1 MFDHSKKIAIV
12 TKIEG
17 SAGITLWVPWIRK
30 LIQNQKNSLFLLDHI
45 KENEGFYNPILE
57 DQEDV
62 KEILVYKD
70 LENYDLILIA
80 DTADQIG
87 KYRIEDIEPDR
98 IACFFAYGTQETINK
113 QAECIRKYKL
123 AYSLSDFLPSEISNL
138 VGRDHF
144 KLILEKCYYTPHFI
158 SSYENQKE
166 TGSVDHLIYLHDG
179 IEDQS
184 NKYIDKIFLDIS
196 REHNNLFS
204 SDIRNIKLNQLINK
218 LIGCKKV
225 IINMSS
231 PPFIHFIYDLC
242 TIHKIAITNLSY
254 GNKLA
259 IERAIIS
266 KNKRLLLNLSKQ
278 NEVKSVKELVK
289 DVFSKSENSETLD
302 LNISITGR
310 EETLLALQD
319 ASNEDSKLLS
329 KLLKNQIKVLED
341 NLDGIRSN
349 QQNPFCIL
357 KKAENLWNLNTVT
370 SFIANLED
378 HELMQGIYPTIVE
391 NWMEYTLNIY
401 VNENNSDHLI
411 NFFILI
417 SNKFKN
423 EYFVKIINKLSE
435 PIDHRT
441 RVRLV
446 RLLCFSFFSQG
457 TGIEYSNKNYDFKKC
472 NLENEILILIFLYSS
487 DLDLEHSQLL
497 ELFNKSDKNRF
508 FIFLEYI
515 LLHNIQKNSKMNEFF
530 TNNFNYLLDNFD
542 RELPDNLQII
552 NLINKSEKKALFT
565 DRIIH
570 YLSGKNI
577 KFLFKISIHCVAK
590 NQKEQFNQVVKIAL
604 TNDHPSLSY
613 LEKIILFY
621 FYLVSRQEDLD
632 FTIFSSL
639 RNSSHQLC
647 TTELHPYFYVS
658 IFYFFSLACNLPEI
672 SPKILN
678 TKLKFS
684 GSKIDIPDF
693 VGENIHS
700 KNIPLELIE
709 SVLNENLVIIDKYF

>member
-144 KLILEKCYYTPHFI
+144 KLILEKCYYKPHFI

-357 KKAENLWNLNTVT
+357 KKAGNLWNLNTVT
-370 SFIANLED
+370 RFIENLED

-552 NLINKSEKKALFT
+552 NLINKSEKKALFNN
-565 DRIIH
+565 RIIH
-570 YLSGKNI
+570 SLSGKNI

>member
-62 KEILVYKD
+62 KEILDYKD

-289 DVFSKSENSETLD
+289 DIFSKSENSETLD

-552 NLINKSEKKALFT
+552 NLINKSEKKALFNN
-565 DRIIH
+565 RIIH
-570 YLSGKNI
+570 SLSGKNI

-590 NQKEQFNQVVKIAL
+590 NQKEQFNQVVKIAI
-604 TNDHPSLSY
+604 TNEHPSLSY
-613 LEKIILFY
+613 LEKVILFY